1 MLGNRPHLFVLRWEL
16 FHGKHICGR
25 LRWELGFLC
34 TCRVRRHD
42 LWRRNEVG
50 LQASRHLTEDGLKVL
65 AAVSGV
71 VAAAWRAEIAGR
83 ADDRLNVSEE
93 LANVPWWH
101 PLRNLRLVGFHV
113 GLVPAQQRMLLRR
126 IHLARLS
133 PANTA
138 RCSCNSQSWRWWH
151 LHPPELA
158 TPVNSMDDASLTQ
171 VDVYPKS
178 HAFAIHPRVFLVE
191 HLDGILQDTG
201 NPLAIAKVAI
211 HVTVVLLL
219 VLIVAFVL
227 ILVAFVLAIMP
238 VMLSLLTICI
248 HLIHLSAFLV
258 FVFILLEGF
267 VTSFSHLLVV
277 ILFLLVILNSRDL
290 YGLLVPRSKLLSSK
304 RLVYVSFHANDVED
318 PRGPFRIQRLTA

>member
-1 MLGNRPHLFVLRWEL
+1 
-16 FHGKHICGR
+16 
-25 LRWELGFLC
+25 
-34 TCRVRRHD
+34 
-42 LWRRNEVG
+42 
-50 LQASRHLTEDGLKVL
+50 
-65 AAVSGV
+65 
-71 VAAAWRAEIAGR
+71 
-83 ADDRLNVSEE
+83 
-93 LANVPWWH
+93 
-101 PLRNLRLVGFHV
+101 
-113 GLVPAQQRMLLRR
+113 
-126 IHLARLS
+126 
-133 PANTA
+133 
-138 RCSCNSQSWRWWH
+138 
-151 LHPPELA
+151 
-158 TPVNSMDDASLTQ
+158 MDDTSLTQ

-201 NPLAIAKVAI
+201 NPLAIAAKVAI

-267 VTSFSHLLVV
+267 VTSFSHLLIV

-290 YGLLVPRSKLLSSK
+290 YGLLVPGSKLLSSK

-318 PRGPFRIQRLTA
+318 PRGPFRIQRLTAQHLGTSRRSIRSPRVGSCLNLPARQQLQAPDHCTRNLRRFAALEIQACQDGHERVPENLELLLGTERNGMACPRLLGRWGSCIASSRIIQSCESWGGFLLGRGVARRLLFLLALRSIRCTKQPCDDR